1 MKETNLNIKLGKD
14 REGNYFSYDIGKMR
28 HLLIGG
34 AFGTGKTRF
43 LHNIVKQLIEN
54 NSPEEIK
61 LIISAGEFCYFK
73 NYSELSHMLIPVIE
87 KKEALLEVLNWLN
100 KEEENRMRLFLNY
113 KIRNIDEFNEKFPNN
128 IIPKIVV
135 VINNGAYFVNRYSQT
150 EKLIIKILQYSK
162 YSGIHLL
169 LDSEVVEKEVLSLLI
184 KANIGTRVVFKTKD
198 IKSSLLLLD
207 QEGAEELNGKGEFL
221 FLLPNSLLPIKLQCD
236 YISYKDVTEFIEK
249 LNINKP
255 NYDEGLENAIYQED
269 GDISDYLIQAE
280 NIFRHGAEI
289 KAYILMNQL
298 GIRHA
303 KAVKI
308 IEFLEKKGLIWISQN
323 TGKLIYG

>member
-1 MKETNLNIKLGKD
+1 MKKPNLNIILGKD
-14 REGNYFSYDIGKMR
+14 SEGNYFSYDISRMG

-34 AFGTGKTRF
+34 EFGTGKTQF
-43 LHNIVKQLIEN
+43 LHNTIKQLIEN

-61 LIISAGEFCYFK
+61 LIISAGDFWYFK
-73 NYSELSHMLIPVIE
+73 NYSELSHMLIPCIE
-87 KKEALLEVLNWLN
+87 KKEALIEVLNWLN
-100 KEEENRMRLFLNY
+100 KEEEKRMRLFLNY
-113 KIRNIDEFNEKFPNN
+113 KLRNIDEFNEKFPNN
-128 IIPKIVV
+128 IIPNIVV
-135 VINNGAYFVNRYSQT
+135 VINDCEYFVNGNSQI

-162 YSGIHLL
+162 YSGIHLIL
-169 LDSEVVEKEVLSLLI
+169 TTEVGEKGVLSPMI
-184 KANIGTRVVFKTKD
+184 KSNIGTKIVFKTKD
-198 IKSSLLLLD
+198 INSSFLLLD

-221 FLLPNSLLPIKLQCD
+221 FLLPNSVLPKKLQCD
-236 YISYKDVTEFIEK
+236 YISNRDITKFIEK
-249 LNINKP
+249 SNVNKP
-255 NYDEGLENAIYQED
+255 NYDEGLENTIYQED

-308 IEFLEKKGLIWISQN
+308 IEFLEKQGLIRISQD